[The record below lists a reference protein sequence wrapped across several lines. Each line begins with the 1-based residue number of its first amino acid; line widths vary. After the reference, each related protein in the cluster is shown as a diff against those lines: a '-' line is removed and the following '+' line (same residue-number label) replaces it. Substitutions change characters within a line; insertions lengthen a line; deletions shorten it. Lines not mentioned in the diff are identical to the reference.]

1 MSSCTPSSATNEA
14 DYLKQEFIPFL
25 RRQLKDARKK
35 LKDLKANGVTIQ
47 PETDPPENEAS
58 LSRTA

>member
-1 MSSCTPSSATNEA
+1 MSPCTPSPATNEA

-25 RRQLKDARKK
+25 MRQLRDARKK
-35 LKDLKANGVTIQ
+35 LKELKADGVTVQ
-47 PETDPPENEAS
+47 PEIDPPENEAS